1 MRKYFSIPG
10 IVIFLS
16 KALHL
21 IRDMLIAVVLGTSLF
36 ADAFFGISKI
46 LSLTTSLFANGVF
59 SAVFSPIFS
68 QLLKEDRNSA
78 LQFSHEIQLILAFMG
93 AVLFIAVEIFTEKV
107 LFCLMPGMLSSS
119 VRDSFITTA
128 KIAFPLILFIPL
140 TSLYY
145 SMLCARRNFT
155 FVTPHTLI
163 TNTILIS
170 VILFTGN
177 NNVLL
182 LPNMGCAIALS
193 GMIQMLIFLYQL
205 EKSDLIPVLKQF
217 SLSKNVRNFFKCF
230 IPSALASEAHQI
242 NALVSIFFA
251 SKIPQAISSLCYAEG
266 IIQLF
271 FILTNTSLQK
281 ITHSSIVRTQNI
293 KELLEIQN
301 KTFKTRITTCILVTI
316 ILVFMAEHITTSL
329 FLLRGKFDIQS
340 AKYTTH
346 LLQILACAIP
356 AHLLNKIF
364 LEPFLALNK
373 LRAPM
378 SFIIASVV
386 LNTIMNI
393 LLVPYYSYI
402 GIGIALCT
410 STWLNTL
417 LIVVYLKKKQIFILR
432 EKIPYLL
439 TTIFLP
445 ASITI
450 FFIQICEAFIESHP
464 GISTIYPLRLASL
477 AIVCTSSIFIYYF
490 SLSRL
495 KKIAC
500 KGK

>member
-21 IRDMLIAVVLGTSLF
+21 IRDMLIAVVLGTSLL

-59 SAVFSPIFS
+59 STVFSPIFS

-78 LQFSHEIQLILAFMG
+78 LQFSHEIQLILAFIG
-93 AVLFIAVEIFTEKV
+93 AVLFIAIEIFTEKV

-119 VRDSFITTA
+119 VRDAFITTA

-140 TSLYY
+140 TSLYH
-145 SMLCARRNFT
+145 SMLCARRNFPFIT
-155 FVTPHTLI
+155 LYTLI

-182 LPNMGCAIALS
+182 LHNMGCAIALS

-205 EKSDLIPVLKQF
+205 EKSDLIPVFKQF
-217 SLSKNVRNFFKCF
+217 SLSKNVRSFFKCF

-242 NALVSIFFA
+242 NALVGIFFA

-281 ITHSSIVRTQNI
+281 ITYSSVRTQNI

-301 KTFKTRITTCILVTI
+301 KTFKTRIATCILVTI

-346 LLQILACAIP
+346 LLQILAFAIP

-417 LIVVYLKKKQIFILR
+417 LIVLYLRRKQIFILR

-477 AIVCTSSIFIYYF
+477 VIVCTSSIFIYYF